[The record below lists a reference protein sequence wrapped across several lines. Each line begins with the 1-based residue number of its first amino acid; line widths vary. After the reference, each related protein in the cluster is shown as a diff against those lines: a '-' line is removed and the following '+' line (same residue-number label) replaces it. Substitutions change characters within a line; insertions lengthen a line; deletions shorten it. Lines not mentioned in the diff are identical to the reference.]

1 MSVSKLT
8 IAVPVYN
15 ERHRVERAL
24 KELLAVQFP
33 VETEVVIVDDGS
45 SDGTADIIQS
55 LELPSHVRLV
65 RHRRNQGK
73 GAALIT
79 ALEAASGDVFVPF
92 DADLEYDPHDL
103 PRLLEPLID
112 DSEVSVV
119 YGTRAFGSH
128 TAFSFWYVL
137 GNKMIVLWANVL
149 FNSYISDLETC
160 YKMVRTDLLR
170 SLNLVSSSFAIE
182 AEITGKLLKRGHRPF
197 EVPISYRAR
206 SREQGKKIQWWDG
219 VIALWTTAKAR
230 FANW

>member
-1 MSVSKLT
+1 MVSVSKLT

-24 KELLAVQFP
+24 KELLSVEFP
-33 VETEVVIVDDGS
+33 VEVEVVVVDDGS
-45 SDGTADIIQS
+45 SDGTSDIIRG
-55 LELPSHVRLV
+55 LHLPPHVRLV
-65 RHRRNQGK
+65 EHRRNQGK
-73 GAALIT
+73 GAALRT
-79 ALEAASGDVFVPF
+79 ALDAASGDVFVPF

-103 PRLLEPLID
+103 PRLLEPLIGD
-112 DSEVSVV
+112 TDVSVV

-137 GNKMIVLWANVL
+137 GNKMIVLWANIL

-170 SLNLVSSSFAIE
+170 SLKLGSNSFAIE
-182 AEITGKLLKRGHRPF
+182 AEITGKLLKRGHRPY

-230 FANW
+230 FS

>member
-24 KELLAVQFP
+24 KELLSVEFP
-33 VETEVVIVDDGS
+33 VDVEVVVVDDGS
-45 SDGTADIIQS
+45 SDGTSEIVQAMQ
-55 LELPSHVRLV
+55 LPAHVRLI
-65 RHRRNQGK
+65 RHRRNLGK
-73 GAALIT
+73 GAALRT
-79 ALEAASGDVFVPF
+79 ALDAAAGDVFVPF

-112 DSEVSVV
+112 DNDVSVV

-137 GNKMIVLWANVL
+137 GNKVIVLWANIL

-170 SLNLVSSSFAIE
+170 SLKLTSNSFAIE
-182 AEITGKLLKRGHRPF
+182 AEITGKLLRRGHRPF

-230 FANW
+230 FSD